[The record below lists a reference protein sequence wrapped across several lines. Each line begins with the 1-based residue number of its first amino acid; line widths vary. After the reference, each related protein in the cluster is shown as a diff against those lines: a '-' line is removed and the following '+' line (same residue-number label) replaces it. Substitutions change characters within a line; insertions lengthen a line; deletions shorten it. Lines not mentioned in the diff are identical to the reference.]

1 MPFIGAILPEGGPV
15 MTKIC
20 KSCGKEYTG
29 EYCEH
34 CGYGDPELKTKA
46 ADKYKKIQKPLRHMT
61 EEEKAQYYKEHPS
74 AQKNTSHKSGSKALK
89 IATLFFCIALVAVI
103 VLFVLYKRG
112 YIFSGSDK
120 REVAAKYF
128 ESISERDFDKFLSCF
143 PEELKDTY
151 EKEADKMGISD
162 ENALDTLYAD
172 YREKYGDNFKFT
184 ANIGKESK
192 LEESVISDYEKEY
205 KSIYDSSIDVKEA
218 SVFSV
223 DAKITGDKLTEQVYY
238 EVYVAKIDGKWCVVN
253 AADISPSISAQ

>member
-1 MPFIGAILPEGGPV
+1 

-34 CGYGDPELKTKA
+34 CGYGNPELKIKA

-74 AQKNTSHKSGSKALK
+74 AKKSAKNKNGTKVLKA
-89 IATLFFCIALVAVI
+89 ATLFFCIALIAVI

-112 YIFSGSDK
+112 YIFTVNDK

-128 ESISERDFDKFLSCF
+128 QSISDRDFDEFLSCF
-143 PEELKDTY
+143 PPEHKNAY
-151 EKEADKMGISD
+151 EDEAEKMGISD

-172 YREKYGDNFKFT
+172 YREKYGDNFKFQ
-184 ANIGKESK
+184 ANIGKESQ

-238 EVYVAKIDGKWCVVN
+238 EVYVAKIGGRWYVVN
-253 AADISPSISAQ
+253 VADISPSISVK